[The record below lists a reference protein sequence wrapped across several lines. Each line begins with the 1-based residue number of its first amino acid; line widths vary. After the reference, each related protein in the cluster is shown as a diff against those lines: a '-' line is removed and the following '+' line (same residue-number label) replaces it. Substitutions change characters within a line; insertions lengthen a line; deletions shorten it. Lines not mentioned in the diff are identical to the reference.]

1 MNQSSASP
9 IFSTTTR
16 IAVISAGWHA
26 DIVGQARQS
35 LLAELGRQGLPPEQ
49 VDCLDVPGAFE
60 IPLLAQR
67 IARQGRHAAI
77 VACGLVVD
85 GGIYR
90 HDFVAH
96 AVIDGLMR
104 VQLDT
109 GVPVLSCVLTP
120 QAFHEHAEHLDF
132 FSRHFVTK
140 GQEVAR
146 ACVQVLAAAQR
157 ADAVLAALG
166 AAPGPHGAPQRA

>member
-1 MNQSSASP
+1 MNPTCSSV
-9 IFSTTTR
+9 FSSSTR
-16 IAVISAGWHA
+16 VAVICAGWHA

-35 LLAELGRQGLPPEQ
+35 LGAEFERLGLPPDQ
-49 VDCLDVPGAFE
+49 VDHFDVPGALE

-67 IARQGRHAAI
+67 IARMGRHAAI

-104 VQLDT
+104 VQLDS

-146 ACVQVLAAAQR
+146 ACAQVLVAAQR
-157 ADAVLAALG
+157 VDTVVAKLVVQS
-166 AAPGPHGAPQRA
+166 PVFQMTP

>member
-1 MNQSSASP
+1 MNQPSATVFSSHS
-9 IFSTTTR
+9 R
-16 IAVISAGWHA
+16 VAVISAGWHA
-26 DIVGQARQS
+26 AIVGQARQA
-35 LLAELGRQGLPPEQ
+35 LLAELAHHDLPPER
-49 VDCLDVPGAFE
+49 VDCFEVPGAFE

-67 IARQGRHAAI
+67 IARQGRHVAI

-120 QAFHEHAEHLDF
+120 HAFHEHAEHLDF
-132 FSRHFVTK
+132 FGRHFVTK
-140 GQEVAR
+140 GQEAAR
-146 ACVQVLAAAQR
+146 ACVQALAAARQVDEQMES
-157 ADAVLAALG
+157 DAAT
-166 AAPGPHGAPQRA
+166 R

>member
-1 MNQSSASP
+1 MQPSATNV
-9 IFSTTTR
+9 FSQRTR
-16 IAVISAGWHA
+16 VAVISAGWHA
-26 DIVGQARQS
+26 DIVGQARQA
-35 LLAELGRQGLPPEQ
+35 LLTELQRLGLPSER
-49 VDCLDVPGAFE
+49 VDCFDVPGAFE

-67 IARQGRHAAI
+67 IARHGQHAAI

-90 HDFVAH
+90 HDFVAG
-96 AVIDGLMR
+96 AVINGLMR

-120 QAFHEHAEHLDF
+120 QAFHEHAEHLEF

-140 GQEVAR
+140 GQEAAR
-146 ACVQVLAAAQR
+146 ACVQALLAGQQV
-157 ADAVLAALG
+157 DAVAAGLVS
-166 AAPGPHGAPQRA
+166 A